1 MRVPS
6 SLVRDAIRLL
16 SNHLVTDQA
25 LQPIE
30 HLFLA
35 AEPYAES
42 IAVAGPGEPLTYAE
56 LARQVNALAAA
67 LQQLDGTP
75 GSRVGIC
82 ARNTVEH
89 LLAMLATYAAG
100 KVWVPLNPTN
110 ARTEL
115 DRMIEATRPALFIAD
130 ESCLDRFT
138 PTDAPLVIGK
148 ATTPQAGPP
157 TVRGLI
163 AEFAGQRPEPVSR
176 ADSDPQ
182 IIKFSG
188 GSTGA
193 PKPVVQPQ
201 RCVNA
206 QVEGI
211 LACFELDAT
220 EVNLIA
226 APLTHGAS
234 CFVLPVFAAG
244 GRHVMLEDPKP
255 PTVLQAIESYGVT
268 TMYAPPTLIYGMVGE
283 ARTNGW
289 TRASGRFDSLRHL
302 IYSAAPMRTDQI
314 RDARDAFGAV
324 LETAYGQVEAPQ
336 IISAM
341 RAQEL
346 ELEENVTSVGRPSP
360 VATVGIMNPAGQL
373 LEPGVIG
380 EIVVRGPLVM
390 SGYLDRPDLTAATII
405 DGWLH
410 TGDLGVLD
418 ERGYL
423 YIRGRLRE
431 VINSGG
437 FKIYP
442 GDVEQVLARHPAVA
456 ECCVFG
462 VDDPKWGEAV
472 HAAVRRAPNA
482 EVEPAELIAFVKGE
496 IGSVKAPKAVHF
508 VAELPRNAAGKVS
521 RAAVRQLVM
530 G

>member
-1 MRVPS
+1 MGS
-6 SLVRDAIRLL
+6 SFARDAIRLL
-16 SNHLVTDQA
+16 SNQLVTDQA

-30 HLFLA
+30 HLYHA
-35 AEPYAES
+35 ADRYAEV
-42 IAVAGPGEPLTYAE
+42 IAVAGPGKPLSYAE
-56 LARQVNALAAA
+56 LAAQVNALAAA
-67 LQQLDGTP
+67 LQHLDATP

-110 ARTEL
+110 ARAEL
-115 DRMIEATRPALFIAD
+115 DRMIEATRPTLFIAD

-138 PTDAPLVIGK
+138 PGDAPLVVGK
-148 ATTPQAGPP
+148 ATDDHGAVP
-157 TVRGLI
+157 TVRRLI
-163 AEFAGQRPEPVSR
+163 EEWIGRQPEQLARV
-176 ADSDPQ
+176 DSDPQ

-206 QVEGI
+206 QVDGI

-220 EVNLIA
+220 DVNLIA

-234 CFVLPVFAAG
+234 CFVLPVLAVG
-244 GRHVMLEDPKP
+244 GRHVLLEDPKP
-255 PTVLQAIESYGVT
+255 PNVLNAIESHGVT

-283 ARTNGW
+283 ARAT
-289 TRASGRFDSLRHL
+289 ASSHAGGRYRSLRHL
-302 IYSAAPMRTDQI
+302 IYSAAPMRSDQI
-314 RDARDAFGAV
+314 RDTREAFGPV

-341 RAQEL
+341 RAHEL
-346 ELEENVTSVGRPSP
+346 EHEENLTSVGRPSP
-360 VATVGIMNPAGQL
+360 VATVAIMDPAGQL
-373 LEPGVIG
+373 LGTREVGD
-380 EIVVRGPLVM
+380 IVVRGPLVM
-390 SGYLDRPDLTAATII
+390 DGYLDRPDLTAATII

-410 TGDLGVLD
+410 TGDLGLLD

-442 GDVEQVLARHPAVA
+442 GDVEVVLARHPAVA

-482 EVEPAELIAFVKGE
+482 DIEPAELIAFVKRE
-496 IGSVKAPKAVHF
+496 LGSVKAPKAVHF

-521 RAAVRQLVM
+521 RAAVRQLLL